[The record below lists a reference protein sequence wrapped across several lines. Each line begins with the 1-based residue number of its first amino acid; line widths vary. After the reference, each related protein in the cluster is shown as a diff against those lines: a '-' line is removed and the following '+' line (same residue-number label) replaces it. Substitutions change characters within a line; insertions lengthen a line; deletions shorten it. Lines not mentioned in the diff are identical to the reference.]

1 MMKKLIRNYLC
12 IIFIAFFAC
21 SDGGDDFS
29 SEVSNPGGT
38 GTAGSF
44 ASFVI
49 VDDYLYALNG
59 TQVKTFAL
67 SPNGEMTLTNELEL
81 FSTLE
86 TVFPYGS
93 MLLVGSQQGVFFLDR
108 TNPSELEKLS
118 VYRHITSCDPV
129 VASGTIAYSTLRST
143 RCRFGNVNQ
152 LDVIDFSDI
161 ENPWVIRSYNAVE
174 PLGLG
179 LRGQFLFLCESGGL
193 TMYDTADP
201 ANLLKLDELA
211 FDGAIAIDVIPTDQ
225 FLIVT
230 TNRGIYNVQFSDTG
244 DMHVIGQITA
254 N

>member
-1 MMKKLIRNYLC
+1 MKRLNIKYWFFVCLVL
-12 IIFIAFFAC
+12 FAC
-21 SDGGDDFS
+21 TEDGGDFS
-29 SEVSNPGGT
+29 PNGSGGT

-49 VDDYLYALNG
+49 VGEHLYALNG

-67 SPNGEMTLTNELEL
+67 SANGEMTLTNELEL
-81 FSTLE
+81 YASLE
-86 TVFPYGS
+86 TVFPYGD

-108 TNPSELEKLS
+108 TNPARLERIS

-143 RCRFGNVNQ
+143 RCRFGNVDQ

-161 ENPWVIRSYNAVE
+161 ENPGIIRSYPAVE

-179 LRGQFLFLCESGGL
+179 LRGQFLFLCENGGL
-193 TMYDTADP
+193 SMYDTADP
-201 ANLLKLDELA
+201 ANLEKLDELM
-211 FDGAIAIDVIPTDQ
+211 FDDAIAIDVIPTDQ

-230 TNRGIYNVQFSDTG
+230 TNRGIYNVQFADTG
-244 DMHVIGQITA
+244 DMRVIGQITA

>member
-1 MMKKLIRNYLC
+1 MKKLNIKYWCL
-12 IIFIAFFAC
+12 IFVALFAGC
-21 SDGGDDFS
+21 EGGDDFS
-29 SEVSNPGGT
+29 LSESGGVT

-49 VDDYLYALNG
+49 VGQHLYALNG

-67 SPNGEMTLTNELEL
+67 SGNGDMTLTDELEL
-81 FSTLE
+81 NATLE
-86 TVFPYGS
+86 TVFPYGD
-93 MLLVGSQQGVFFLDR
+93 MLLIGSQQGVFFLDR
-108 TNPSELEKLS
+108 TNPSALERIS

-152 LDVIDFSDI
+152 LDVIDFTDI
-161 ENPWVIRSYNAVE
+161 ENPNIIRSYDAVN

-179 LRGQFLFLCESGGL
+179 LRGQFLFLCESDGL
-193 TMYDTADP
+193 SMYDTADP
-201 ANLLKLDELA
+201 ADLVKLDELM
-211 FDGAIAIDVIPTDQ
+211 FDDAIAIDVIPTDQ

-230 TNRGIYNVQFSDTG
+230 TNRGIYNVQFADTG
-244 DMHVIGQITA
+244 NMRVIGQITA

>member
-1 MMKKLIRNYLC
+1 MEKLRKKYWCLIFL
-12 IIFIAFFAC
+12 ALFAC
-21 SDGGDDFS
+21 AEDGSDFS
-29 SEVSNPGGT
+29 PDVSNPGGT

-44 ASFVI
+44 ASFV
-49 VDDYLYALNG
+49 VVGDHLYALNG

-67 SPNGEMTLTNELEL
+67 SDNGEMTLTNELNL
-81 FSTLE
+81 YSALE
-86 TVFPYGS
+86 TVFPYGD
-93 MLLVGSQQGVFFLDR
+93 MLLVGSQRGVFFLDR
-108 TNPSELEKLS
+108 TNPSVLTRLS

-143 RCRFGNVNQ
+143 RCRMGNVDQ

-161 ENPWVIRSYNAVE
+161 ENPTILKSYNAIE

-179 LRGQFLFLCESGGL
+179 LRGQFLFLCENGGL
-193 TMYDTADP
+193 SMYDTADP
-201 ANLLKLDELA
+201 TNLIKLDELT
-211 FDGAIAIDVIPTDQ
+211 FDNAIAIDVIPTSQ

-244 DMHVIGQITA
+244 DMRVIGQVTA

>member
-1 MMKKLIRNYLC
+1 MKKLFSNYWCFVLL
-12 IIFIAFFAC
+12 ILFAC
-21 SDGGDDFS
+21 EGGGDDFS
-29 SEVSNPGGT
+29 PSVSNPGGT

-49 VDDYLYALNG
+49 VGEHLYALNG

-67 SPNGEMTLTNELEL
+67 SNSGEMTLTDELEL
-81 FSTLE
+81 GATLE
-86 TVFPYGS
+86 TVFPYGD

-108 TNPSELEKLS
+108 TNAAELSMIS

-143 RCRFGNVNQ
+143 RCRFGNVDQ

-161 ENPWVIRSYNAVE
+161 ENPTILMSYNAVE

-193 TMYDTADP
+193 SMYDTADP
-201 ANLLKLDELA
+201 TNLIKLDELV
-211 FDGAIAIDVIPTDQ
+211 FDDAIAIDVIPTDQ

-230 TNRGIYNVQFSDTG
+230 TNKGIYNVQFADTG
-244 DMHVIGQITA
+244 DMRVIGQVTA

>member
-1 MMKKLIRNYLC
+1 MKKLNIKYWFFVFL
-12 IIFIAFFAC
+12 ALFAC
-21 SDGGDDFS
+21 TDDGGDFS
-29 SEVSNPGGT
+29 PSESGGT

-49 VDDYLYALNG
+49 VGEHLYALNG

-67 SPNGEMTLTNELEL
+67 SANGEMTLTNELEL

-86 TVFPYGS
+86 TLFPYGD

-108 TNPSELEKLS
+108 TNPSQLERIS

-143 RCRFGNVNQ
+143 RCRFGNVDQ

-161 ENPWVIRSYNAVE
+161 DNPTVIRSYPSVE

-193 TMYDTADP
+193 SMYDTADP
-201 ANLLKLDELA
+201 ANLEKMDELM
-211 FDGAIAIDVIPTDQ
+211 FDDAIAIDVIPTDQ

-230 TNRGIYNVQFSDTG
+230 TNKGIYNVQFADTG
-244 DMHVIGQITA
+244 DMRVIGQITA